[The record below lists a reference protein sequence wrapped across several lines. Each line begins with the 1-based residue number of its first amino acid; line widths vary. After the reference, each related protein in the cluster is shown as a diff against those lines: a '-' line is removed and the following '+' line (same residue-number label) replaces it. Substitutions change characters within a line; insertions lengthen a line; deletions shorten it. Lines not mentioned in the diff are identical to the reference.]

1 MTTWT
6 LRSLFG
12 MGEERNIA
20 KANRQRYQRDKRWR
34 KRKTARDQ
42 YNPESLEQRAM
53 MAVVAPA
60 YEVSQDWG
68 SGFQA
73 EIELQNLDVEAVN
86 DWTISFNYAADIT
99 SIWDA
104 TVVAREGDRYTIANA
119 GWNANLEAGRS
130 VAFGFI
136 GSADVSGAS
145 VAAPINYQVNGDP
158 VDDNVGTPPLA
169 PVAPSPA
176 DPVVTDPVATTPV
189 ITDPDV
195 TDPVSETGDFNAV
208 FNVISD
214 WGSGFTGEVAVQNLG
229 SETLKGW
236 EVSFD
241 FGGDIN
247 SIWNGAVVNQS
258 GSRYTVR
265 GALWNPDISSG
276 GTVTFG
282 FNGTPGGTQA
292 ALENFVVM
300 GIHDGPQPISPSPV
314 VPTPLPMPEPA
325 PVVDPVDGQGN
336 VFTISPSSSDIVGFN
351 PSTDRLDFGDVSVHN
366 LIVGKTESGEV
377 AIVNPWAW
385 SPEYQVVSGVAFSD
399 LTAENFGVVVNEH
412 LRQDIGGV
420 LSWELGVG
428 PRDANTVYV
437 RSHEYG
443 VQERIENFDPATTK
457 LSFLYFGTRERLSV
471 DDTDEGL
478 LISVE
483 PTGQSVLLVGV
494 AKSDLVASNIE
505 FHHDQ
510 MVEDQ
515 LEVPFG
521 FTVEQLTMVSRSAL
535 VTPEAPAGELTDGFQ
550 TSPGSIAPHDGHDH
564 SDHDH
569 GGMPMPMD
577 PVVTEPVVTDPVV
590 PVMPPMDGH
599 DGHDDMPMDDHDGH
613 DHMAPPASSGEF
625 IDITAY
631 GTFHDSNNNSHNHE
645 LVGGR
650 TAITTEAMD
659 AYNNLRAF
667 LGLSASTIDDVGE
680 WAFAEQLTNNAD
692 PYGND
697 IQSVGLYYA
706 MQGAKVGWIAQDKY
720 DPQILADIQRTAR
733 LGDPADVMSMVR
745 EFGIS
750 GYADYLEQYG
760 VADTFISTLK
770 MEPHYGGVMHGRTH
784 GYLSIEGVAINH
796 DVNHLTVLSWDQSQP
811 FMNDTFDWP
820 QWPALDVS
828 NSGVMEYYQSMVV
841 LGDPVGLNMESVSAP
856 VAPPVVPMDPVVADP
871 VVTDPVVTE
880 PVVTDPVVPVMPPM
894 DGHDGHDDMP
904 MDDHDG
910 HDHMAPP
917 ASSGEFIDIT
927 AYGTFHDSNN
937 NSHNHELVGGRT
949 AITTEAMDAYNNLRA
964 FLGLSAST
972 IDDVG
977 EWAFAEQLTNNAD
990 PYGNDIQSVGLYY
1003 AMQGAKVGWIAQD
1016 KYDPQILADIQRTAR
1031 LGDPADVM
1039 SMVREFGISGYA
1051 DYLEQ
1056 YGVADTFIST
1066 LKMEPHYGGVMHG
1079 RTHGYLSIEGV
1090 AINHDVNHL
1099 TVLSWDQSQPFMN
1112 DTFDWPQWPALDVSN
1127 SGVMEYYQSMVVLG
1141 DPVGLNMES
1150 VSAPVAPPVVPMDPV
1165 VTDPDPVVTDP
1176 VVTDP
1181 VVTDPVVADPVV
1193 TEPVVTDPVVT
1204 DPVVTDP
1211 VVTDPVV
1218 TEPVVTDPS
1227 ASPIANYDKVL
1238 AAYFPEWGIYG
1249 RDYQLADVPA
1259 DELTHLI
1266 YAFADLNAA
1275 GEMTLFDSYAATEK
1289 RFSAEESV
1297 TGEADQWYYPPEDP
1311 RSEQT
1316 IWGNFNQ
1323 LALLKEANPHLT
1335 LSIAVGGWTL
1345 SDHFSTVT
1353 STQAGRDTFS
1363 DSIVEFLTTYQV
1375 FDGIDFD
1382 WEYPGGGG
1390 ESGNSASP
1398 SDGANY
1404 ALLMTDVRAKLDD
1417 LGSELG
1423 RTYEISIAS
1432 PAGLDK
1438 IANFNLAGLAPSVDF
1453 FNVMTYDFH
1462 GTWEDTTGH
1471 QAAFTGDPVGY
1482 DIETAVDAYLD
1493 AGVAPEQIVLGA
1505 PLYTRAWSGV
1515 ADGGDGGYNEAASGA
1530 APGTYEA
1537 GNYDYK
1543 DLLSQI
1549 NSGAGWDLYWDDNAQ
1564 ASYVY
1569 NAGQDIFSSFE
1580 TTTSIA
1586 LKAEWADA
1594 MGLGGMMFWDLSND
1608 ATDSPDSLISAAF
1621 RSMVLEEDVA
1631 DIQSDSSLPDPI
1643 IVGGD
1648 GEIGPLPL

>member
-12 MGEERNIA
+12 VGGERNTVKI
-20 KANRQRYQRDKRWR
+20 NRLRRHRDKQWR
-34 KRKTARDQ
+34 KRRGARDQ
-42 YNPESLEQRAM
+42 FNPESLEQRAM

-60 YEVSQDWG
+60 YEVCQDWG

-73 EIELQNLDVEAVN
+73 GIELQNQDVEDVN
-86 DWTISFNYAADIT
+86 DWTISFDYGADIT

-104 TVVAREGDRYTIANA
+104 TIVAREGDRYTIANA
-119 GWNANLEAGRS
+119 GWNADLEAGRS

-136 GSADVSGAS
+136 GSADVSGTN
-145 VAAPINYQVNGDP
+145 VAPPENYLVNGEP
-158 VDDNVGTPPLA
+158 IDDVSGTPS
-169 PVAPSPA
+169 PVPVEPSP
-176 DPVVTDPVATTPV
+176 TDPVAA
-189 ITDPDV
+189 DPGP
-195 TDPVSETGDFNAV
+195 TAPDPVALPGEYNTV

-236 EVSFD
+236 EASFD
-241 FGGDIN
+241 FAGDID
-247 SIWNGAVVNQS
+247 SIWNGQIVNQS

-265 GALWNPDISSG
+265 GALWNPDVSPG

-282 FNGTPGGTQA
+282 FNGTPGGSQA
-292 ALENFVVM
+292 VLENFAVM
-300 GIHDGPQPISPSPV
+300 GIHDAPQPISPSPTQ
-314 VPTPLPMPEPA
+314 PTPLPMPA
-325 PVVDPVDGQGN
+325 PTPVADPVDGQGN
-336 VFTISPSSSDIVGFN
+336 VFTISPSSPDIVGFN
-351 PSTDRLDFGDVSVHN
+351 PSTDRLEFGDVSVHN
-366 LIVGKTESGEV
+366 LIIGKTESGEV

-385 SPEYQVVSGVAFSD
+385 SPEYQVVSGVAYSD
-399 LTAENFGVVVNEH
+399 LTSENFGVIVNEH

-494 AKSDLVASNIE
+494 AKSDLVPGNIE

-510 MVEDQ
+510 IVEDQ

-521 FTVEQLTMVSRSAL
+521 YSVEQVSMVSRSAL
-535 VTPEAPAGELTDGFQ
+535 LTPEAPAGELTDGFQ

-564 SDHDH
+564 GDHDH
-569 GGMPMPMD
+569 GTMPMPAD
-577 PVVTEPVVTDPVV
+577 PVVSDPVTDPVT

-625 IDITAY
+625 IDITTW
-631 GTFHDSNNNSHNHE
+631 GMFHDSNNNSHDHE

-667 LGLSASTIDDVGE
+667 LGLSALTIDDVGE
-680 WAFAEQLTNNAD
+680 WAFAEQLTNNAQ
-692 PYGND
+692 PYGDD
-697 IQSVGLYYA
+697 IKSVGLWYA

-733 LGDPADVMSMVR
+733 LGDPADVMTMVR

-760 VADTFISTLK
+760 IADTFISTLK

-784 GYLSIEGVAINH
+784 GFLSIEGVAINH
-796 DVNHLTVLSWDQSQP
+796 DINHLTVLSWDQSQP

-828 NSGVMEYYQSMVV
+828 DSGVMEYYQSMVV

-856 VAPPVVPMDPVVADP
+856 VAPPVVPVDPVTP
-871 VVTDPVVTE
+871 
-880 PVVTDPVVPVMPPM
+880 
-894 DGHDGHDDMP
+894 P
-904 MDDHDG
+904 MDDHD
-910 HDHMAPP
+910 H
-917 ASSGEFIDIT
+917 
-927 AYGTFHDSNN
+927 GT
-937 NSHNHELVGGRT
+937 
-949 AITTEAMDAYNNLRA
+949 M
-964 FLGLSAST
+964 
-972 IDDVG
+972 
-977 EWAFAEQLTNNAD
+977 
-990 PYGNDIQSVGLYY
+990 
-1003 AMQGAKVGWIAQD
+1003 
-1016 KYDPQILADIQRTAR
+1016 
-1031 LGDPADVM
+1031 
-1039 SMVREFGISGYA
+1039 
-1051 DYLEQ
+1051 
-1056 YGVADTFIST
+1056 
-1066 LKMEPHYGGVMHG
+1066 
-1079 RTHGYLSIEGV
+1079 
-1090 AINHDVNHL
+1090 
-1099 TVLSWDQSQPFMN
+1099 
-1112 DTFDWPQWPALDVSN
+1112 
-1127 SGVMEYYQSMVVLG
+1127 
-1141 DPVGLNMES
+1141 
-1150 VSAPVAPPVVPMDPV
+1150 PMP
-1165 VTDPDPVVTDP
+1165 TD
-1176 VVTDP
+1176 
-1181 VVTDPVVADPVV
+1181 
-1193 TEPVVTDPVVT
+1193 PVVTDPVVT

-1218 TEPVVTDPS
+1218 TDPVVTDPS

-1390 ESGNSASP
+1390 EAGNSASP
-1398 SDGANY
+1398 NDGANY
-1404 ALLMTDVRAKLDD
+1404 ALLMADVRAKLDD

-1432 PAGLDK
+1432 PGGLDK

-1482 DIETAVDAYLD
+1482 DIETSVDAYLN

-1515 ADGGDGGYNEAASGA
+1515 ADGGDGGYNEASSGA

-1549 NSGAGWDLYWDDNAQ
+1549 NAGAGWELYWDDNAQ

-1569 NAGQDIFSSFE
+1569 NAEQDIFSSFE

-1608 ATDSPDSLISAAF
+1608 ATNSPDSLISAAF
-1621 RSMVLEEDVA
+1621 RSMVLEEDLAEIEA
-1631 DIQSDSSLPDPI
+1631 DSALPDPI
-1643 IVGGD
+1643 VVGGD
-1648 GEIGPLPL
+1648 GVIGPLPL

>member
-12 MGEERNIA
+12 MDEERNTA

-34 KRKTARDQ
+34 KRKAARDQ

-60 YEVSQDWG
+60 YEVTQDWG

-86 DWTISFNYAADIT
+86 DWTISFNYGADIT

-119 GWNANLEAGRS
+119 GWNADLEAGRS

-136 GSADVSGAS
+136 GSPDVSGAS
-145 VAAPINYQVNGDP
+145 VEAPVGYQVNGEP
-158 VDDNVGTPPLA
+158 IDDNVGTTPLA
-169 PVAPSPA
+169 PVGPSPA
-176 DPVVTDPVATTPV
+176 DPVSTDPVATDPV
-189 ITDPDV
+189 ATDPV
-195 TDPVSETGDFNAV
+195 ATDPVSETGNFNAV

-214 WGSGFTGEVAVQNLG
+214 WGSGFTGEVAVQNLS
-229 SETLKGW
+229 SETLNGW
-236 EVSFD
+236 EASFD

-265 GALWNPDISSG
+265 GALWNPDISAG

-282 FNGTPGGTQA
+282 FNGTPGGAQA

-300 GIHDGPQPISPSPV
+300 GIHDGPQPIAPSPV
-314 VPTPLPMPEPA
+314 VPMPLPMPEPT

-385 SPEYQVVSGVAFSD
+385 SPEFQVLSGVAFND

-494 AKSDLVASNIE
+494 AKNDLLPGNLE

-510 MVEDQ
+510 IVEDQ

-521 FTVEQLTMVSRSAL
+521 YTVDQVTMVSRSAL
-535 VTPEAPAGELTDGFQ
+535 LTPEAPAGELTDGYQ

-564 SDHDH
+564 GDH
-569 GGMPMPMD
+569 GGMPMD
-577 PVVTEPVVTDPVV
+577 PVVTDPVVTDPVVTDPVVTDPVV

-631 GTFHDSNNNSHNHE
+631 GTFYDSNDNSHSHE

-733 LGDPADVMSMVR
+733 LGDPVDVMSMVR
-745 EFGIS
+745 EVGIS

-796 DVNHLTVLSWDQSQP
+796 DLNHLTVLSWDQSQP

-828 NSGVMEYYQSMVV
+828 
-841 LGDPVGLNMESVSAP
+841 D
-856 VAPPVVPMDPVVADP
+856 
-871 VVTDPVVTE
+871 
-880 PVVTDPVVPVMPPM
+880 
-894 DGHDGHDDMP
+894 
-904 MDDHDG
+904 
-910 HDHMAPP
+910 
-917 ASSGEFIDIT
+917 
-927 AYGTFHDSNN
+927 
-937 NSHNHELVGGRT
+937 
-949 AITTEAMDAYNNLRA
+949 
-964 FLGLSAST
+964 
-972 IDDVG
+972 
-977 EWAFAEQLTNNAD
+977 
-990 PYGNDIQSVGLYY
+990 
-1003 AMQGAKVGWIAQD
+1003 
-1016 KYDPQILADIQRTAR
+1016 
-1031 LGDPADVM
+1031 
-1039 SMVREFGISGYA
+1039 
-1051 DYLEQ
+1051 
-1056 YGVADTFIST
+1056 
-1066 LKMEPHYGGVMHG
+1066 
-1079 RTHGYLSIEGV
+1079 
-1090 AINHDVNHL
+1090 
-1099 TVLSWDQSQPFMN
+1099 
-1112 DTFDWPQWPALDVSN
+1112 

-1165 VTDPDPVVTDP
+1165 VTDPVVTD
-1176 VVTDP
+1176 
-1181 VVTDPVVADPVV
+1181 
-1193 TEPVVTDPVVT
+1193 PVVTDPVVT

-1218 TEPVVTDPS
+1218 TDPVVTDPS

-1398 SDGANY
+1398 NDGANY

-1493 AGVAPEQIVLGA
+1493 AGVASEQIVLGA

-1515 ADGGDGGYNEAASGA
+1515 ADGGDGGYNEASSGA

-1549 NSGAGWDLYWDDNAQ
+1549 NDGAGWDLYWDDNAQ

-1621 RSMVLEEDVA
+1621 RSMVLEEDLA

-1648 GEIGPLPL
+1648 GVIGPLPL

>member
-1 MTTWT
+1 
-6 LRSLFG
+6 
-12 MGEERNIA
+12 MGGERNTVKI
-20 KANRQRYQRDKRWR
+20 NRLRRNRDKQWR
-34 KRKTARDQ
+34 KRRAARDQ
-42 YNPESLEQRAM
+42 FNPESLEQRAM

-86 DWTISFNYAADIT
+86 DWTISFDYGADIT

-104 TVVAREGDRYTIANA
+104 TIVAREGDRYTIANA
-119 GWNANLEAGRS
+119 GWNADLEAGRS

-136 GSADVSGAS
+136 GSADVSGTNVS
-145 VAAPINYQVNGDP
+145 APVNYSVNGDP
-158 VDDNVGTPPLA
+158 IDDVGGTPAPGPVEPSPTD
-169 PVAPSPA
+169 PVAINPGPTAPDPA
-176 DPVVTDPVATTPV
+176 DPVALPGEYNT
-189 ITDPDV
+189 
-195 TDPVSETGDFNAV
+195 V

-236 EVSFD
+236 EASFD
-241 FGGDIN
+241 FAGDID
-247 SIWNGAVVNQS
+247 SIWNGQIVNQS

-265 GALWNPDISSG
+265 GALWNPDVSPG

-282 FNGTPGGTQA
+282 FNGTPGGSQA
-292 ALENFVVM
+292 VLENFVVM
-300 GIHDGPQPISPSPV
+300 GIHDGPQPIAPSPV
-314 VPTPLPMPEPA
+314 VPMPLPMPEPT

-385 SPEYQVVSGVAFSD
+385 SPEFQVLSGVAFND

-494 AKSDLVASNIE
+494 AKNDLLPGNLE

-510 MVEDQ
+510 IVEDQ

-521 FTVEQLTMVSRSAL
+521 YTVDQVTMVSRSAL
-535 VTPEAPAGELTDGFQ
+535 LTPEAPAGELTDGYQ

-564 SDHDH
+564 GDH
-569 GGMPMPMD
+569 GGMPMPMPMD
-577 PVVTEPVVTDPVV
+577 PVVTDPVVADPVVADPVV

-631 GTFHDSNNNSHNHE
+631 GTFYDSNDNSHNHE

-745 EFGIS
+745 EVGIS

-828 NSGVMEYYQSMVV
+828 DSGVMEYYQSMVV

-856 VAPPVVPMDPVVADP
+856 VAPPVVPMDPVVTDPVVADP
-871 VVTDPVVTE
+871 VVA
-880 PVVTDPVVPVMPPM
+880 DPVVPVMPPM

-927 AYGTFHDSNN
+927 AYGTFYDSND

-1039 SMVREFGISGYA
+1039 SMVREVGISGYA

-1112 DTFDWPQWPALDVSN
+1112 DTFDWPQWPALDVSD

-1165 VTDPDPVVTDP
+1165 VTDPVVA
-1176 VVTDP
+1176 
-1181 VVTDPVVADPVV
+1181 DPVVADPVV
-1193 TEPVVTDPVVT
+1193 IP
-1204 DPVVTDP
+1204 
-1211 VVTDPVV
+1211 
-1218 TEPVVTDPS
+1218 
-1227 ASPIANYDKVL
+1227 L
-1238 AAYFPEWGIYG
+1238 W
-1249 RDYQLADVPA
+1249 
-1259 DELTHLI
+1259 LI
-1266 YAFADLNAA
+1266 
-1275 GEMTLFDSYAATEK
+1275 
-1289 RFSAEESV
+1289 
-1297 TGEADQWYYPPEDP
+1297 
-1311 RSEQT
+1311 
-1316 IWGNFNQ
+1316 
-1323 LALLKEANPHLT
+1323 
-1335 LSIAVGGWTL
+1335 
-1345 SDHFSTVT
+1345 
-1353 STQAGRDTFS
+1353 
-1363 DSIVEFLTTYQV
+1363 
-1375 FDGIDFD
+1375 
-1382 WEYPGGGG
+1382 
-1390 ESGNSASP
+1390 
-1398 SDGANY
+1398 
-1404 ALLMTDVRAKLDD
+1404 
-1417 LGSELG
+1417 
-1423 RTYEISIAS
+1423 
-1432 PAGLDK
+1432 
-1438 IANFNLAGLAPSVDF
+1438 
-1453 FNVMTYDFH
+1453 
-1462 GTWEDTTGH
+1462 
-1471 QAAFTGDPVGY
+1471 
-1482 DIETAVDAYLD
+1482 
-1493 AGVAPEQIVLGA
+1493 
-1505 PLYTRAWSGV
+1505 PL
-1515 ADGGDGGYNEAASGA
+1515 
-1530 APGTYEA
+1530 
-1537 GNYDYK
+1537 
-1543 DLLSQI
+1543 
-1549 NSGAGWDLYWDDNAQ
+1549 
-1564 ASYVY
+1564 
-1569 NAGQDIFSSFE
+1569 
-1580 TTTSIA
+1580 
-1586 LKAEWADA
+1586 
-1594 MGLGGMMFWDLSND
+1594 
-1608 ATDSPDSLISAAF
+1608 
-1621 RSMVLEEDVA
+1621 
-1631 DIQSDSSLPDPI
+1631 
-1643 IVGGD
+1643 
-1648 GEIGPLPL
+1648 

>member
-1 MTTWT
+1 M
-6 LRSLFG
+6 
-12 MGEERNIA
+12 
-20 KANRQRYQRDKRWR
+20 
-34 KRKTARDQ
+34 
-42 YNPESLEQRAM
+42 
-53 MAVVAPA
+53 
-60 YEVSQDWG
+60 
-68 SGFQA
+68 
-73 EIELQNLDVEAVN
+73 
-86 DWTISFNYAADIT
+86 
-99 SIWDA
+99 
-104 TVVAREGDRYTIANA
+104 
-119 GWNANLEAGRS
+119 
-130 VAFGFI
+130 
-136 GSADVSGAS
+136 
-145 VAAPINYQVNGDP
+145 
-158 VDDNVGTPPLA
+158 
-169 PVAPSPA
+169 
-176 DPVVTDPVATTPV
+176 
-189 ITDPDV
+189 
-195 TDPVSETGDFNAV
+195 
-208 FNVISD
+208 
-214 WGSGFTGEVAVQNLG
+214 
-229 SETLKGW
+229 
-236 EVSFD
+236 
-241 FGGDIN
+241 
-247 SIWNGAVVNQS
+247 
-258 GSRYTVR
+258 
-265 GALWNPDISSG
+265 
-276 GTVTFG
+276 
-282 FNGTPGGTQA
+282 
-292 ALENFVVM
+292 
-300 GIHDGPQPISPSPV
+300 
-314 VPTPLPMPEPA
+314 
-325 PVVDPVDGQGN
+325 
-336 VFTISPSSSDIVGFN
+336 
-351 PSTDRLDFGDVSVHN
+351 
-366 LIVGKTESGEV
+366 
-377 AIVNPWAW
+377 NPWAW

-443 VQERIENFDPATTK
+443 VQERVEDFDPATTK

-494 AKSDLVASNIE
+494 AKSDLVSSNIE

-521 FTVEQLTMVSRSAL
+521 FTVEQLTMVSRSEL

-550 TSPGSIAPHDGHDH
+550 TSPGSVAPHDGHDH

-569 GGMPMPMD
+569 GGMPMPTD
-577 PVVTEPVVTDPVV
+577 PVVTDPVTDPVV

-599 DGHDDMPMDDHDGH
+599 DDHDDMPMDDHDGH

-697 IQSVGLYYA
+697 IQSVGLWYA

-733 LGDPADVMSMVR
+733 LGDPADVMTMVR

-760 VADTFISTLK
+760 IADTFISTLK

-828 NSGVMEYYQSMVV
+828 DAGVMEYYQSMVV
-841 LGDPVGLNMESVSAP
+841 LGDPVGLNMESVSSP
-856 VAPPVVPMDPVVADP
+856 VAPPVVPAEPVMPPMDGHDDHDHGTMPMDP
-871 VVTDPVVTE
+871 VVTDPGNTSFTVVASTTDVSVLVDAAGLAYVSESGGDAIAITRSDDYWQGSVPLTRDGATILAAARDDLGRLRVLDGGGVDVYAWVLSDSGVFVGEDSPSDTSIAAKESLFQLDINGNGMIDHDHGGMPMPTDPVVTD
-880 PVVTDPVVPVMPPM
+880 PVTDPVVPVMPPM
-894 DGHDGHDDMP
+894 DGHDDHDDMP

-990 PYGNDIQSVGLYY
+990 PYGNDIQSVGLWY

-1039 SMVREFGISGYA
+1039 TMVREFGISGYA

-1056 YGVADTFIST
+1056 YGIADTFIST

-1112 DTFDWPQWPALDVSN
+1112 DTFDWPQWPALDVSD

-1165 VTDPDPVVTDP
+1165 VTDP
-1176 VVTDP
+1176 
-1181 VVTDPVVADPVV
+1181 
-1193 TEPVVTDPVVT
+1193 
-1204 DPVVTDP
+1204 
-1211 VVTDPVV
+1211 
-1218 TEPVVTDPS
+1218 VVTDPS
-1227 ASPIANYDKVL
+1227 CD
-1238 AAYFPEWGIYG
+1238 
-1249 RDYQLADVPA
+1249 
-1259 DELTHLI
+1259 
-1266 YAFADLNAA
+1266 
-1275 GEMTLFDSYAATEK
+1275 
-1289 RFSAEESV
+1289 
-1297 TGEADQWYYPPEDP
+1297 
-1311 RSEQT
+1311 
-1316 IWGNFNQ
+1316 
-1323 LALLKEANPHLT
+1323 
-1335 LSIAVGGWTL
+1335 
-1345 SDHFSTVT
+1345 
-1353 STQAGRDTFS
+1353 
-1363 DSIVEFLTTYQV
+1363 
-1375 FDGIDFD
+1375 
-1382 WEYPGGGG
+1382 
-1390 ESGNSASP
+1390 
-1398 SDGANY
+1398 
-1404 ALLMTDVRAKLDD
+1404 
-1417 LGSELG
+1417 
-1423 RTYEISIAS
+1423 
-1432 PAGLDK
+1432 
-1438 IANFNLAGLAPSVDF
+1438 
-1453 FNVMTYDFH
+1453 
-1462 GTWEDTTGH
+1462 
-1471 QAAFTGDPVGY
+1471 
-1482 DIETAVDAYLD
+1482 
-1493 AGVAPEQIVLGA
+1493 
-1505 PLYTRAWSGV
+1505 
-1515 ADGGDGGYNEAASGA
+1515 
-1530 APGTYEA
+1530 
-1537 GNYDYK
+1537 
-1543 DLLSQI
+1543 
-1549 NSGAGWDLYWDDNAQ
+1549 
-1564 ASYVY
+1564 
-1569 NAGQDIFSSFE
+1569 
-1580 TTTSIA
+1580 
-1586 LKAEWADA
+1586 
-1594 MGLGGMMFWDLSND
+1594 
-1608 ATDSPDSLISAAF
+1608 
-1621 RSMVLEEDVA
+1621 
-1631 DIQSDSSLPDPI
+1631 
-1643 IVGGD
+1643 
-1648 GEIGPLPL
+1648 

>member
-73 EIELQNLDVEAVN
+73 EIELQNLDVETVN

-189 ITDPDV
+189 ITDPDI

-300 GIHDGPQPISPSPV
+300 GIHDGPQPIAPSPV

-625 IDITAY
+625 IDITTW
-631 GTFHDSNNNSHNHE
+631 GTF
-645 LVGGR
+645 
-650 TAITTEAMD
+650 
-659 AYNNLRAF
+659 Y
-667 LGLSASTIDDVGE
+667 
-680 WAFAEQLTNNAD
+680 
-692 PYGND
+692 
-697 IQSVGLYYA
+697 
-706 MQGAKVGWIAQDKY
+706 
-720 DPQILADIQRTAR
+720 
-733 LGDPADVMSMVR
+733 
-745 EFGIS
+745 
-750 GYADYLEQYG
+750 
-760 VADTFISTLK
+760 
-770 MEPHYGGVMHGRTH
+770 
-784 GYLSIEGVAINH
+784 
-796 DVNHLTVLSWDQSQP
+796 
-811 FMNDTFDWP
+811 
-820 QWPALDVS
+820 
-828 NSGVMEYYQSMVV
+828 
-841 LGDPVGLNMESVSAP
+841 
-856 VAPPVVPMDPVVADP
+856 
-871 VVTDPVVTE
+871 
-880 PVVTDPVVPVMPPM
+880 
-894 DGHDGHDDMP
+894 
-904 MDDHDG
+904 
-910 HDHMAPP
+910 
-917 ASSGEFIDIT
+917 
-927 AYGTFHDSNN
+927 
-937 NSHNHELVGGRT
+937 
-949 AITTEAMDAYNNLRA
+949 
-964 FLGLSAST
+964 
-972 IDDVG
+972 
-977 EWAFAEQLTNNAD
+977 
-990 PYGNDIQSVGLYY
+990 
-1003 AMQGAKVGWIAQD
+1003 
-1016 KYDPQILADIQRTAR
+1016 
-1031 LGDPADVM
+1031 
-1039 SMVREFGISGYA
+1039 
-1051 DYLEQ
+1051 
-1056 YGVADTFIST
+1056 
-1066 LKMEPHYGGVMHG
+1066 
-1079 RTHGYLSIEGV
+1079 
-1090 AINHDVNHL
+1090 
-1099 TVLSWDQSQPFMN
+1099 
-1112 DTFDWPQWPALDVSN
+1112 
-1127 SGVMEYYQSMVVLG
+1127 
-1141 DPVGLNMES
+1141 
-1150 VSAPVAPPVVPMDPV
+1150 
-1165 VTDPDPVVTDP
+1165 
-1176 VVTDP
+1176 
-1181 VVTDPVVADPVV
+1181 
-1193 TEPVVTDPVVT
+1193 
-1204 DPVVTDP
+1204 
-1211 VVTDPVV
+1211 
-1218 TEPVVTDPS
+1218 
-1227 ASPIANYDKVL
+1227 
-1238 AAYFPEWGIYG
+1238 
-1249 RDYQLADVPA
+1249 
-1259 DELTHLI
+1259 
-1266 YAFADLNAA
+1266 
-1275 GEMTLFDSYAATEK
+1275 
-1289 RFSAEESV
+1289 
-1297 TGEADQWYYPPEDP
+1297 
-1311 RSEQT
+1311 
-1316 IWGNFNQ
+1316 
-1323 LALLKEANPHLT
+1323 
-1335 LSIAVGGWTL
+1335 
-1345 SDHFSTVT
+1345 
-1353 STQAGRDTFS
+1353 
-1363 DSIVEFLTTYQV
+1363 
-1375 FDGIDFD
+1375 
-1382 WEYPGGGG
+1382 
-1390 ESGNSASP
+1390 
-1398 SDGANY
+1398 
-1404 ALLMTDVRAKLDD
+1404 
-1417 LGSELG
+1417 
-1423 RTYEISIAS
+1423 
-1432 PAGLDK
+1432 
-1438 IANFNLAGLAPSVDF
+1438 
-1453 FNVMTYDFH
+1453 
-1462 GTWEDTTGH
+1462 
-1471 QAAFTGDPVGY
+1471 
-1482 DIETAVDAYLD
+1482 
-1493 AGVAPEQIVLGA
+1493 
-1505 PLYTRAWSGV
+1505 
-1515 ADGGDGGYNEAASGA
+1515 
-1530 APGTYEA
+1530 
-1537 GNYDYK
+1537 
-1543 DLLSQI
+1543 
-1549 NSGAGWDLYWDDNAQ
+1549 
-1564 ASYVY
+1564 
-1569 NAGQDIFSSFE
+1569 
-1580 TTTSIA
+1580 
-1586 LKAEWADA
+1586 
-1594 MGLGGMMFWDLSND
+1594 
-1608 ATDSPDSLISAAF
+1608 DSL
-1621 RSMVLEEDVA
+1621 V
-1631 DIQSDSSLPDPI
+1631 DSQ
-1643 IVGGD
+1643 
-1648 GEIGPLPL
+1648 

>member
-1 MTTWT
+1 M
-6 LRSLFG
+6 
-12 MGEERNIA
+12 
-20 KANRQRYQRDKRWR
+20 
-34 KRKTARDQ
+34 
-42 YNPESLEQRAM
+42 P
-53 MAVVAPA
+53 
-60 YEVSQDWG
+60 
-68 SGFQA
+68 
-73 EIELQNLDVEAVN
+73 
-86 DWTISFNYAADIT
+86 
-99 SIWDA
+99 
-104 TVVAREGDRYTIANA
+104 
-119 GWNANLEAGRS
+119 
-130 VAFGFI
+130 
-136 GSADVSGAS
+136 
-145 VAAPINYQVNGDP
+145 
-158 VDDNVGTPPLA
+158 
-169 PVAPSPA
+169 
-176 DPVVTDPVATTPV
+176 
-189 ITDPDV
+189 
-195 TDPVSETGDFNAV
+195 ETGNFNAV

-300 GIHDGPQPISPSPV
+300 GIHDGPRPIAPSPV
-314 VPTPLPMPEPA
+314 VPMPLPMPEPT

-385 SPEYQVVSGVAFSD
+385 SPEFQVLSGVGFND

-494 AKSDLVASNIE
+494 AKSDLVPSNIE

-510 MVEDQ
+510 IVEDQ

-521 FTVEQLTMVSRSAL
+521 YTVDQVTMVSRSAL
-535 VTPEAPAGELTDGFQ
+535 ATPEAPAGELTDGFQ

-577 PVVTEPVVTDPVV
+577 PVVTDPVVTDPVVADPVV

-631 GTFHDSNNNSHNHE
+631 GTFYDSNDNSHNHE

-745 EFGIS
+745 EVGIS
-750 GYADYLEQYG
+750 GYADYLEQYD

-828 NSGVMEYYQSMVV
+828 DSGVMEYYQSMVV

-856 VAPPVVPMDPVVADP
+856 VAPPVVPMEPVMPPMDGHDDHDHGTMPMDPVVA
-871 VVTDPVVTE
+871 
-880 PVVTDPVVPVMPPM
+880 DPVVPVMPPM

-927 AYGTFHDSNN
+927 AYGTFYDSND

-1039 SMVREFGISGYA
+1039 SMVREVGISGYA

-1056 YGVADTFIST
+1056 YDVADTFIST

-1112 DTFDWPQWPALDVSN
+1112 DTFDWPQWPALDVSD

-1150 VSAPVAPPVVPMDPV
+1150 VSTPVAPPVVPM
-1165 VTDPDPVVTDP
+1165 
-1176 VVTDP
+1176 
-1181 VVTDPVVADPVV
+1181 
-1193 TEPVVTDPVVT
+1193 EPVVTDPVVT
-1204 DPVVTDP
+1204 VV
-1211 VVTDPVV
+1211 
-1218 TEPVVTDPS
+1218 
-1227 ASPIANYDKVL
+1227 IRL
-1238 AAYFPEWGIYG
+1238 
-1249 RDYQLADVPA
+1249 
-1259 DELTHLI
+1259 
-1266 YAFADLNAA
+1266 
-1275 GEMTLFDSYAATEK
+1275 
-1289 RFSAEESV
+1289 
-1297 TGEADQWYYPPEDP
+1297 
-1311 RSEQT
+1311 
-1316 IWGNFNQ
+1316 
-1323 LALLKEANPHLT
+1323 
-1335 LSIAVGGWTL
+1335 
-1345 SDHFSTVT
+1345 
-1353 STQAGRDTFS
+1353 
-1363 DSIVEFLTTYQV
+1363 
-1375 FDGIDFD
+1375 
-1382 WEYPGGGG
+1382 
-1390 ESGNSASP
+1390 
-1398 SDGANY
+1398 
-1404 ALLMTDVRAKLDD
+1404 
-1417 LGSELG
+1417 
-1423 RTYEISIAS
+1423 
-1432 PAGLDK
+1432 
-1438 IANFNLAGLAPSVDF
+1438 
-1453 FNVMTYDFH
+1453 
-1462 GTWEDTTGH
+1462 
-1471 QAAFTGDPVGY
+1471 
-1482 DIETAVDAYLD
+1482 
-1493 AGVAPEQIVLGA
+1493 
-1505 PLYTRAWSGV
+1505 
-1515 ADGGDGGYNEAASGA
+1515 
-1530 APGTYEA
+1530 
-1537 GNYDYK
+1537 
-1543 DLLSQI
+1543 
-1549 NSGAGWDLYWDDNAQ
+1549 
-1564 ASYVY
+1564 
-1569 NAGQDIFSSFE
+1569 
-1580 TTTSIA
+1580 
-1586 LKAEWADA
+1586 
-1594 MGLGGMMFWDLSND
+1594 
-1608 ATDSPDSLISAAF
+1608 
-1621 RSMVLEEDVA
+1621 
-1631 DIQSDSSLPDPI
+1631 
-1643 IVGGD
+1643 
-1648 GEIGPLPL
+1648 

>member
-1 MTTWT
+1 MTCLVTCVESNFLPETSERKCFSPRTEKPVAQVCQIYLEFVASLRGSLLVGRARRAGSRCQKTQFGVCGILRVGAASERQVVMTTWT

-12 MGEERNIA
+12 MDEERNTA

-34 KRKTARDQ
+34 KRKAARDQ

-169 PVAPSPA
+169 PVVPSPA
-176 DPVVTDPVATTPV
+176 DPVSTTPVVTTPVATDPVATDPV
-189 ITDPDV
+189 A
-195 TDPVSETGDFNAV
+195 TDPVPETGNFNAV

-265 GALWNPDISSG
+265 GALWNPDISAG

-282 FNGTPGGTQA
+282 FNGTPGGAQA

-300 GIHDGPQPISPSPV
+300 GIHDGPQPIAPSPV
-314 VPTPLPMPEPA
+314 VPMPLPMPEPT

-494 AKSDLVASNIE
+494 AKSDLVPSNIE

-535 VTPEAPAGELTDGFQ
+535 ATPEAPAGELTDGFQ

-577 PVVTEPVVTDPVV
+577 PVVTDPVVTDPVVTDPVV

-745 EFGIS
+745 EVGIS

-828 NSGVMEYYQSMVV
+828 DSGVMEYYQSMVV

-856 VAPPVVPMDPVVADP
+856 VAPPVVPTDPVVADP
-871 VVTDPVVTE
+871 VVTDPVV
-880 PVVTDPVVPVMPPM
+880 
-894 DGHDGHDDMP
+894 
-904 MDDHDG
+904 
-910 HDHMAPP
+910 
-917 ASSGEFIDIT
+917 
-927 AYGTFHDSNN
+927 
-937 NSHNHELVGGRT
+937 
-949 AITTEAMDAYNNLRA
+949 
-964 FLGLSAST
+964 
-972 IDDVG
+972 
-977 EWAFAEQLTNNAD
+977 
-990 PYGNDIQSVGLYY
+990 
-1003 AMQGAKVGWIAQD
+1003 
-1016 KYDPQILADIQRTAR
+1016 
-1031 LGDPADVM
+1031 
-1039 SMVREFGISGYA
+1039 
-1051 DYLEQ
+1051 
-1056 YGVADTFIST
+1056 
-1066 LKMEPHYGGVMHG
+1066 
-1079 RTHGYLSIEGV
+1079 
-1090 AINHDVNHL
+1090 
-1099 TVLSWDQSQPFMN
+1099 
-1112 DTFDWPQWPALDVSN
+1112 
-1127 SGVMEYYQSMVVLG
+1127 
-1141 DPVGLNMES
+1141 
-1150 VSAPVAPPVVPMDPV
+1150 
-1165 VTDPDPVVTDP
+1165 
-1176 VVTDP
+1176 
-1181 VVTDPVVADPVV
+1181 
-1193 TEPVVTDPVVT
+1193 
-1204 DPVVTDP
+1204 
-1211 VVTDPVV
+1211 
-1218 TEPVVTDPS
+1218 
-1227 ASPIANYDKVL
+1227 
-1238 AAYFPEWGIYG
+1238 
-1249 RDYQLADVPA
+1249 
-1259 DELTHLI
+1259 
-1266 YAFADLNAA
+1266 A
-1275 GEMTLFDSYAATEK
+1275 GC
-1289 RFSAEESV
+1289 
-1297 TGEADQWYYPPEDP
+1297 G
-1311 RSEQT
+1311 
-1316 IWGNFNQ
+1316 
-1323 LALLKEANPHLT
+1323 
-1335 LSIAVGGWTL
+1335 
-1345 SDHFSTVT
+1345 
-1353 STQAGRDTFS
+1353 
-1363 DSIVEFLTTYQV
+1363 
-1375 FDGIDFD
+1375 
-1382 WEYPGGGG
+1382 
-1390 ESGNSASP
+1390 
-1398 SDGANY
+1398 
-1404 ALLMTDVRAKLDD
+1404 
-1417 LGSELG
+1417 
-1423 RTYEISIAS
+1423 
-1432 PAGLDK
+1432 
-1438 IANFNLAGLAPSVDF
+1438 
-1453 FNVMTYDFH
+1453 
-1462 GTWEDTTGH
+1462 
-1471 QAAFTGDPVGY
+1471 
-1482 DIETAVDAYLD
+1482 
-1493 AGVAPEQIVLGA
+1493 
-1505 PLYTRAWSGV
+1505 
-1515 ADGGDGGYNEAASGA
+1515 
-1530 APGTYEA
+1530 
-1537 GNYDYK
+1537 
-1543 DLLSQI
+1543 
-1549 NSGAGWDLYWDDNAQ
+1549 
-1564 ASYVY
+1564 
-1569 NAGQDIFSSFE
+1569 
-1580 TTTSIA
+1580 
-1586 LKAEWADA
+1586 
-1594 MGLGGMMFWDLSND
+1594 
-1608 ATDSPDSLISAAF
+1608 
-1621 RSMVLEEDVA
+1621 
-1631 DIQSDSSLPDPI
+1631 
-1643 IVGGD
+1643 
-1648 GEIGPLPL
+1648 

>member
-1 MTTWT
+1 MD
-6 LRSLFG
+6 
-12 MGEERNIA
+12 EERNTA

-34 KRKTARDQ
+34 KRKAARDQ

-60 YEVSQDWG
+60 YEVTQDWG

-86 DWTISFNYAADIT
+86 DWTISFNYGADIT

-119 GWNANLEAGRS
+119 GWNADLEAGRS

-136 GSADVSGAS
+136 GSPDVSGAS
-145 VAAPINYQVNGDP
+145 VAAPVVGQVNGEPIEYNAVTAVP
-158 VDDNVGTPPLA
+158 VTGK
-169 PVAPSPA
+169 PSHA
-176 DPVVTDPVATTPV
+176 DPVTPDPVVSDPVTP
-189 ITDPDV
+189 
-195 TDPVSETGDFNAV
+195 DPVSETGTFDAV

-214 WGSGFTGEVAVQNLG
+214 WGSGFTGEVAVQNLS

-300 GIHDGPQPISPSPV
+300 GIHDGPQPIAPSPV
-314 VPTPLPMPEPA
+314 VPAPLPMPAPT
-325 PVVDPVDGQGN
+325 PVVDPIDGQGN

-351 PSTDRLDFGDVSVHN
+351 PSADRLEFGDVSVHN

-399 LTAENFGVVVNEH
+399 LTAENFGIIVNEH

-443 VQERIENFDPATTK
+443 VQERVEDFDPATTK

-494 AKSDLVASNIE
+494 AKSDLVPSNIE

-521 FTVEQLTMVSRSAL
+521 FTVEQLTMVSRSTL

-550 TSPGSIAPHDGHDH
+550 TSPGSVAPHDGHDH

-569 GGMPMPMD
+569 GGMPMD
-577 PVVTEPVVTDPVV
+577 PVVTDPVV
-590 PVMPPMDGH
+590 TDPVAPVMPPMDGH

-667 LGLSASTIDDVGE
+667 LGLSALTIDDVGE

-697 IQSVGLYYA
+697 IQSVGLWYA

-760 VADTFISTLK
+760 IADTFISTLK

-828 NSGVMEYYQSMVV
+828 DAGVMEYYQSMVV
-841 LGDPVGLNMESVSAP
+841 LGDPVGLNMESVSSP
-856 VAPPVVPMDPVVADP
+856 VAPPVVP
-871 VVTDPVVTE
+871 TD
-880 PVVTDPVVPVMPPM
+880 PVMPPM
-894 DGHDGHDDMP
+894 DGHD
-904 MDDHDG
+904 DH
-910 HDHMAPP
+910 
-917 ASSGEFIDIT
+917 
-927 AYGTFHDSNN
+927 GT
-937 NSHNHELVGGRT
+937 
-949 AITTEAMDAYNNLRA
+949 M
-964 FLGLSAST
+964 
-972 IDDVG
+972 
-977 EWAFAEQLTNNAD
+977 
-990 PYGNDIQSVGLYY
+990 
-1003 AMQGAKVGWIAQD
+1003 
-1016 KYDPQILADIQRTAR
+1016 
-1031 LGDPADVM
+1031 
-1039 SMVREFGISGYA
+1039 
-1051 DYLEQ
+1051 
-1056 YGVADTFIST
+1056 
-1066 LKMEPHYGGVMHG
+1066 
-1079 RTHGYLSIEGV
+1079 
-1090 AINHDVNHL
+1090 
-1099 TVLSWDQSQPFMN
+1099 
-1112 DTFDWPQWPALDVSN
+1112 
-1127 SGVMEYYQSMVVLG
+1127 
-1141 DPVGLNMES
+1141 
-1150 VSAPVAPPVVPMDPV
+1150 PMDPV
-1165 VTDPDPVVTDP
+1165 VTDPVDGSYT
-1176 VVTDP
+1176 
-1181 VVTDPVVADPVV
+1181 VVASTTDVSVLVDSAGLAYVSESGGDAIAITRSDDYWQGSVPLTRDGATILAAARDDLGRLRVLDGGGV
-1193 TEPVVTDPVVT
+1193 DVYAWVLSDSGVFVGEDSPSDTSIVMKETLFQLDIDGDGMIGHDHSDHDHGGMPMDPVVTDPVVT

-1218 TEPVVTDPS
+1218 TDPVVTDPVVTDPVVTDPVVTDPVVTDPVVTDPS
-1227 ASPIANYDKVL
+1227 AAPIANYDKVL

-1266 YAFADLNAA
+1266 YAFADLNSS

-1335 LSIAVGGWTL
+1335 ISIAVGGWTL

-1398 SDGANY
+1398 NDGANY

-1432 PAGLDK
+1432 PGGLDK

-1482 DIETAVDAYLD
+1482 DIETSVEAYLN

-1515 ADGGDGGYNEAASGA
+1515 ADGGDGGYNEASSGA
-1530 APGTYEA
+1530 APGTFEA

-1549 NSGAGWDLYWDDNAQ
+1549 NAGAGWELYWDDNAQ

-1569 NAGQDIFSSFE
+1569 NAEQDIFSSFE

-1608 ATDSPDSLISAAF
+1608 ATNSPDSLISAAF
-1621 RSMVLEEDVA
+1621 RSMVLEEDLA
-1631 DIQSDSSLPDPI
+1631 EIEADSSLPDPI
-1643 IVGGD
+1643 VVGGD

>member
-1 MTTWT
+1 M
-6 LRSLFG
+6 
-12 MGEERNIA
+12 
-20 KANRQRYQRDKRWR
+20 
-34 KRKTARDQ
+34 
-42 YNPESLEQRAM
+42 
-53 MAVVAPA
+53 
-60 YEVSQDWG
+60 
-68 SGFQA
+68 
-73 EIELQNLDVEAVN
+73 
-86 DWTISFNYAADIT
+86 
-99 SIWDA
+99 
-104 TVVAREGDRYTIANA
+104 
-119 GWNANLEAGRS
+119 
-130 VAFGFI
+130 
-136 GSADVSGAS
+136 
-145 VAAPINYQVNGDP
+145 NGDP
-158 VDDNVGTPPLA
+158 IDDVGVSPSPA
-169 PVAPSPA
+169 PIAPSP
-176 DPVVTDPVATTPV
+176 TDPVATDPGPTEPV
-189 ITDPDV
+189 V
-195 TDPVSETGDFNAV
+195 ADPVASPGVYNTV

-214 WGSGFTGEVAVQNLG
+214 WGSGFTGEVAVQNLS

-236 EVSFD
+236 EASFD
-241 FGGDIN
+241 FAGDIN
-247 SIWNGAVVNQS
+247 SIWNGQIVNQS

-265 GALWNPDISSG
+265 GALWNPDVSPG

-282 FNGTPGGTQA
+282 FNGTPGGSQA
-292 ALENFVVM
+292 VLENFAVM
-300 GIHDGPQPISPSPV
+300 GIHDAPQPIAPSPTQ
-314 VPTPLPMPEPA
+314 PAPLPMPA
-325 PVVDPVDGQGN
+325 PTPVADPVDGQGN
-336 VFTISPSSSDIVGFN
+336 VFTISPSSPDIVGFN
-351 PSTDRLDFGDVSVHN
+351 PSTDRLEFGDVSVHN
-366 LIVGKTESGEV
+366 LIIGKTEAGEV
-377 AIVNPWAW
+377 AIINPWAW
-385 SPEYQVVSGVAFSD
+385 SPEYQVVSGVAYSD
-399 LTAENFGVVVNEH
+399 LTTENFGVIVNEH

-443 VQERIENFDPATTK
+443 VQERIEDFDPATTK

-494 AKSDLVASNIE
+494 AKSDLVPSNIE

-535 VTPEAPAGELTDGFQ
+535 LTPEAPAGELTDGFQ
-550 TSPGSIAPHDGHDH
+550 TSPGSVAPHDGHDH
-564 SDHDH
+564 DHDHDH
-569 GGMPMPMD
+569 GTMPMP
-577 PVVTEPVVTDPVV
+577 TDPVV
-590 PVMPPMDGH
+590 SDPVVDPVDPVMPPMDDHDGH

-625 IDITAY
+625 IDITTW

-667 LGLSASTIDDVGE
+667 LGLSALTIDDVGE
-680 WAFAEQLTNNAD
+680 WAFAEQLTNNAQ

-697 IQSVGLYYA
+697 IKSVGLWYA
-706 MQGAKVGWIAQDKY
+706 MQGVKVGWIAQDKY

-733 LGDPADVMSMVR
+733 LGDPADVMTMVR

-760 VADTFISTLK
+760 IADTFISTLK

-796 DVNHLTVLSWDQSQP
+796 DVNHLTVLSWDQTQP

-828 NSGVMEYYQSMVV
+828 DAGVMEYYQSMVV

-856 VAPPVVPMDPVVADP
+856 VAPPVVSDPVTPPMDDHDHGDHDHGTTPAPTDPTDVSYTVVASTTDVSVLVDSSGLAYLSESDGDP
-871 VVTDPVVTE
+871 IAITRSDDYWQGAVPLTRGGATIMAAARDDLGRLRVLDGGGVDVYAWILSDSGMFVGEDSPSDTTIAAKESLFQLDINGNGMIDHDHGTMPMPTDPVVS
-880 PVVTDPVVPVMPPM
+880 DPVVDPVDPVMPPM
-894 DGHDGHDDMP
+894 DDHDGHDGHDDMP

-927 AYGTFHDSNN
+927 TWGTFHDSNN

-964 FLGLSAST
+964 FLGLSALT

-977 EWAFAEQLTNNAD
+977 EWAFAEQLTNNAQ
-990 PYGNDIQSVGLYY
+990 PYGNDIKSVGLWY

-1039 SMVREFGISGYA
+1039 MMVREFGISGYA

-1056 YGVADTFIST
+1056 YGIADTFIST

-1099 TVLSWDQSQPFMN
+1099 TVLSWDQTQPFMN
-1112 DTFDWPQWPALDVSN
+1112 DTFDWPQWPAADVSDA
-1127 SGVMEYYQSMVVLG
+1127 GVMEYYQSMVVLG

-1150 VSAPVAPPVVPMDPV
+1150 VSAPVAPPVVSDPV
-1165 VTDPDPVVTDP
+1165 VSDPVVSDP
-1176 VVTDP
+1176 VVSDP
-1181 VVTDPVVADPVV
+1181 VVSDPVVSDPVV
-1193 TEPVVTDPVVT
+1193 SDPVVS
-1204 DPVVTDP
+1204 D
-1211 VVTDPVV
+1211 
-1218 TEPVVTDPS
+1218 PVVTDPS
-1227 ASPIANYDKVL
+1227 ASPIASHDKVL

-1335 LSIAVGGWTL
+1335 VSIAVGGWTL

-1353 STQAGRDTFS
+1353 STQAGRDAFS

-1390 ESGNSASP
+1390 EAGNSASP
-1398 SDGANY
+1398 NDGANY
-1404 ALLMTDVRAKLDD
+1404 ALLMADVRAKLDD

-1471 QAAFTGDPVGY
+1471 QAAFTGDPAGY
-1482 DIETAVDAYLD
+1482 DIETAVEAYLN

-1515 ADGGDGGYNEAASGA
+1515 ADGGDGGYNEASSGA
-1530 APGTYEA
+1530 APGTFEA

-1549 NSGAGWDLYWDDNAQ
+1549 NAGVGWELYWDDNAQ

-1569 NAGQDIFSSFE
+1569 NAEQDIFSSFE

-1608 ATDSPDSLISAAF
+1608 ATNSPDSLISAAF
-1621 RSMVLEEDVA
+1621 RSMVLEEDLA
-1631 DIQSDSSLPDPI
+1631 DIAADSDLPDPI
-1643 IVGGD
+1643 VVGGD
-1648 GEIGPLPL
+1648 GQIGPLPL